1 MNILQMDMNLL
12 KVLYL
17 LTSTGSSQK
26 TADKLGISTSAV
38 SHALA
43 RLREVL
49 DEPLFRREGHRQVPT
64 LFALSL
70 KETLTPL
77 FSSLDSELF
86 GHVPDAPRHFTLVVP
101 PALHPILLPLLAQK
115 STLANADIRCQN
127 FERRSWR
134 TELLEGAV
142 DMVIAVGDHQQRTS
156 ALRYELIGSTRLVA
170 VFGSPLRQV
179 LGHKNGLTFGEL
191 ADYPHYYCHPWP
203 QAENELDRQLERQG
217 LQRRIQLSCADYAQL
232 PPVLRAAPLMAV
244 VPQPWFNAQQDKQG
258 LYALP
263 ILDDLAIGY
272 LFSHYRQGEIEWK
285 KRLISTLHAE
295 LKPYYH

>member
-49 DEPLFRREGHRQVPT
+49 NEPLFRREGHRQVPT

-70 KETLTPL
+70 KEKLTPL
-77 FSSLDSELF
+77 FSSLDGELF
-86 GHVPDAPRHFTLVVP
+86 GHLQDAPRHFNLVAP

-115 STLANADIRCQN
+115 STLANVDIRCQN

-134 TELLEGAV
+134 NDLLEGSI

-156 ALRYELIGSTRLVA
+156 ALRYALIGSTRLVA
-170 VFGSPLRQV
+170 VFGGPLQQRLQ
-179 LGHKNGLTFGEL
+179 HKSSLAFSEL
-191 ADYPHYYCHPWP
+191 ANYAHYYCHPWP

-232 PPVLRAAPLMAV
+232 PPVLRAAPLMAL
-244 VPQPWFNAQQDKQG
+244 VPQPWFSAQPDKRG
-258 LYALP
+258 LFTLP
-263 ILDDLAIGY
+263 ILDNLAIGH
-272 LFSHYRQGEIEWK
+272 LFSHYRQGEVEWK
-285 KRLISTLHAE
+285 KRLISALHAE
-295 LKPYYH
+295 LRPYYQ

>member
-17 LTSTGSSQK
+17 LTCTGSSQK

-70 KETLTPL
+70 KEKLAPL
-77 FSSLDSELF
+77 FSSLDGELF
-86 GHVPDAPRHFTLVVP
+86 GHVQDVPRNFTLVAP

-115 STLANADIRCQN
+115 STLVNADIRCQN

-134 TELLEGAV
+134 NELLEGSI

-156 ALRYELIGSTRLVA
+156 TLCYELIGSTRLVA
-170 VFGSPLRQV
+170 VFGPPLQPV
-179 LGHKNGLTFGEL
+179 LQHKSGLAFSEL
-191 ADYPHYYCHPWP
+191 ADYAHYYCHPWP
-203 QAENELDRQLERQG
+203 QAENELDRQG

-232 PPVLRAAPLMAV
+232 PPVLRAAQLMAV
-244 VPQPWFNAQQDKQG
+244 VPQPWFSAQPDKQG
-258 LYALP
+258 LFTLP
-263 ILDDLAIGY
+263 ILDNLAIGH
-272 LFSHYRQGEIEWK
+272 LFSHYRQGELEWK
-285 KRLISTLHAE
+285 KRLISTLHTQ
-295 LKPYYH
+295 LRPYYQ

>member
-17 LTSTGSSQK
+17 LTCTGSSQK

-70 KETLTPL
+70 KEKLAPL
-77 FSSLDSELF
+77 FSSLDGELF
-86 GHVPDAPRHFTLVVP
+86 GHVQDAPRNFTLVAP

-115 STLANADIRCQN
+115 STLINADIRCQN

-134 TELLEGAV
+134 NELLEGSI

-156 ALRYELIGSTRLVA
+156 ALCYELIGCTRLVA
-170 VFGSPLRQV
+170 VFGPPLQPV
-179 LGHKNGLTFGEL
+179 LQHKSGLTFSEL
-191 ADYPHYYCHPWP
+191 ADYAHYYCHPWP

-244 VPQPWFNAQQDKQG
+244 VPQPWFRAQPDKQR
-258 LYALP
+258 LFTLP
-263 ILDDLAIGY
+263 ILDNLAIGH
-272 LFSHYRQGEIEWK
+272 LFSHYRQGEVEWK
-285 KRLISTLHAE
+285 KRLISTLHTQ
-295 LKPYYH
+295 LRPYYQ